1 MNFIDATI
9 DAITNGKA
17 SVRLPDGQ
25 CIMLHVTTDAIT
37 VGEKVR
43 LGIRPEHI
51 HMQVEQGD
59 FSLTFQSEVVERLG
73 NSTYLF
79 GNYCGKEGFKVHVQ
93 GDKAVALYED
103 IKLGIHLSDCHLFNQ
118 DGVAIG
124 QREITSESKH

>member
-1 MNFIDATI
+1 MHHAACDY
-9 DAITNGKA
+9 
-17 SVRLPDGQ
+17 R
-25 CIMLHVTTDAIT
+25 CHYR
-37 VGEKVR
+37 GEKVR

-118 DGVAIG
+118 MVSPSDSVKSL
-124 QREITSESKH
+124 QRVNIKHAMA